1 MKVFG
6 YSTFH
11 QCYEVLIYDIVEF
24 LPTSEQEVE
33 LKNLLKNPRKLGN
46 HFMVVDISEIERL
59 LVIEHEE
66 QIAKI
71 GEHTKYLINEK

>member
-24 LPTSEQEVE
+24 LPTPEQEVE
-33 LKNLLKNPRKLGN
+33 LKTSKK
-46 HFMVVDISEIERL
+46 FS
-59 LVIEHEE
+59 
-66 QIAKI
+66 QIR
-71 GEHTKYLINEK
+71 

>member
-1 MKVFG
+1 MKVFA

-33 LKNLLKNPRKLGN
+33 LKKLLENPRNLSDN
-46 HFMVVDISEIERL
+46 FMIVDISEIERL
-59 LVIEHEE
+59 LVMENEE

-71 GEHTKYLINEK
+71 GAHAKYLINEK